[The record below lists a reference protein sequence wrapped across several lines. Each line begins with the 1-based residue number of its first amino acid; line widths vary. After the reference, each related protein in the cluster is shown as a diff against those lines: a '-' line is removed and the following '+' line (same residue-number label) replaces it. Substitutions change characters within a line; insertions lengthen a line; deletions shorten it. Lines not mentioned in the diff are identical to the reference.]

1 MALVMAY
8 FIPGFCHWTIFGSLH
23 MPGDSVKG
31 FAYVFLLFN
40 AVVGVYHA
48 VLYVWSFFG
57 PMPIPT
63 YYVPVAQKLE
73 RVETD

>member
-1 MALVMAY
+1 
-8 FIPGFCHWTIFGSLH
+8 